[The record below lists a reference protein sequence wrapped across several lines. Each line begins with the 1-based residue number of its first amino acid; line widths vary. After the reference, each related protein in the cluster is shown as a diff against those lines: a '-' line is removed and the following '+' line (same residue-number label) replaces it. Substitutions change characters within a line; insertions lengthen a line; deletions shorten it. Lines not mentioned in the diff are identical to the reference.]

1 MRRGVA
7 ALFLLLVAFYLGVGL
22 GSEDRCLD
30 NPSDGVQV
38 CQLLCEDGCAT
49 APIPTA
55 PAPPPPDALPGLRFE
70 AERIEQ
76 LLSLQ
81 PEPEK
86 DPPRT

>member
-1 MRRGVA
+1 MRRGIA
-7 ALFLLLVAFYLGVGL
+7 ALFLVLIAFYLGAG
-22 GSEDRCLD
+22 GMDRCEE

-38 CQLLCEDGCAT
+38 CHLLCEDGCAT

-55 PAPPPPDALPGLRFE
+55 PAPPPPDALPSPRFV
-70 AERIEQ
+70 AEQVEQ

-86 DPPRT
+86 DPPRG